1 MSLEA
6 KQALNNIIIQNA
18 QYQAARQTL
27 GMSETEMLAAV
38 SRERRRQARADQQFD
53 PDQYLRE
60 IAQSEKTTTTNVG
73 GQELD
78 GIKFLDDDENDAA
91 FGQMQDD
98 LQKFSADDRG
108 YIEDEETGDL
118 RRARLT
124 DEKPV
129 EMGEFTGITTKRNS
143 YTDKLFPAEYTREQ
157 PLGYVG
163 QNAPKTALVDALK
176 ALNTGT
182 SQYGYDAFPGSLD
195 VASNLEQSIGGV
207 AGGTMFT
214 GPRSASGVRQ
224 GTYSVNKPID
234 LEAERSLASDLI
246 IQDRS
251 KYSPRMRAEN
261 DEAVGHLADTIAR
274 LSYTV
279 NGPGAMA
286 DESIGRIGEIRRLGA
301 AGSLGNMEQVQ
312 QDFDGSKVVMSNAEE
327 IVDNTGRIV
336 GYADPVTKA
345 PIALDPALGISLATQ
360 GANTPDTAQMMNAP
374 QNPQTAR
381 EWTASNLPAMVQD
394 TGGTPPRYPQANISK
409 ETTEYSNKL
418 NAMLKGMGL
427 KSAPNVRLLDEID
440 IVANEVQKRLQAKGK
455 TLYVKD
461 EFDRNIPA
469 GTQVVSGLMNKL
481 DMTGGDEQRLA
492 NSMFQLD
499 AARRSSVNQ
508 NPTGTYLGRTNTPIE
523 QPQISLSPE
532 SYKGVS
538 RGTAQA
544 LVENERRKR
553 GGIEFDSP
561 SEGFGSIQIA
571 QQKGGTRGPIGT
583 RGEKGSGK
591 GAAEDITKRFRKLET
606 SGAQKRYI
614 GMPAQRSANPLSTF
628 GQQVVYNNTGES
640 DPATIRSK
648 LEQLSEGR
656 AQAAAEKKKRPESR
670 ADAAIRRKRNES
682 NIIGA
687 QAVERRANEAREQ
700 RLGAMREIMRYI
712 PANRRRNLGA

>member
-1 MSLEA
+1 VSLEA
-6 KQALNNIIIQNA
+6 KQALNNALIQSA
-18 QYQAARQTL
+18 QFQAARQTL
-27 GMSETEMLAAV
+27 GLSQEEMLEAV
-38 SRERRRQARADQQFD
+38 SRQQRRQARADQQFD
-53 PDQYLRE
+53 PDQYLRQ

-73 GQELD
+73 RQELD
-78 GIKFLDDDENDAA
+78 GLKFLDDDENDAG

-98 LQKFSADDRG
+98 LQKFSANDRG
-108 YIEDEETGDL
+108 YVEDEETGDL

-129 EMGEFTGITTKRNS
+129 EMGEFTGIGTKRNS
-143 YTDKLFPAEYTREQ
+143 YTDKLFPAEYTREE

-163 QNAPKTALVDALK
+163 QNAPKTALVDALN
-176 ALNTGT
+176 ALNSGT
-182 SQYGYDAFPGSLD
+182 SQYGYEAFPGSVD
-195 VASNLEQSIGGV
+195 VASNLEQSIGGM
-207 AGGTMFT
+207 AGGSMFT
-214 GPRSASGVRQ
+214 GPRGTSGVRQ

-251 KYSPRMRAEN
+251 NYNPRMRAEN

-274 LSYTV
+274 LGYTV

-286 DESIGRIGEIRRLGA
+286 DEAIGRIGEIRRLGA
-301 AGSLGNMEQVQ
+301 AGSLGSMEQTQVIRQ
-312 QDFDGSKVVMSNAEE
+312 GPQGTFPNAEE

-345 PIALDPALGISLATQ
+345 PIALDPALGISLSTQ
-360 GANTPDTAQMMNAP
+360 GANTPDSAQMMNAP

-381 EWTASNLPAMVQD
+381 EWAASNLPAMVQD
-394 TGGTPPRYPQANISK
+394 TGSTPPRYPQANISK

-418 NAMLKGMGL
+418 NKMLKGFGL

-440 IVANEVQKRLQAKGK
+440 LVANEVQKRLQAKGK
-455 TLYVKD
+455 TLFVKD
-461 EFDRNIPA
+461 EFDNNIPA

-481 DMTGGDEQRLA
+481 NMTGGDEQRLA
-492 NSMFQLD
+492 NSLFQLD

-508 NPTGTYLGRTNTPIE
+508 NPTGTYLGRTNTPVK
-523 QPQISLSPE
+523 QPQISLSPD

-553 GGIEFDSP
+553 SGVEFDSP

-571 QQKGGTRGPIGT
+571 QQKGGTRGPRGT
-583 RGEKGSGK
+583 RGEPGSGSD
-591 GAAEDITKRFRKLET
+591 AEQDIKKRLGKLET
-606 SGAQKRYI
+606 SGAQKPYI
-614 GMPAQRSANPLSTF
+614 GLPAQRSTSPMSSF

-640 DPATIRSK
+640 DPAMIRSK
-648 LEQLSEGR
+648 LEELSESR
-656 AQAAAEKKKRPESR
+656 AKKGESR

>member
-1 MSLEA
+1 VSLEA
-6 KQALNNIIIQNA
+6 KQALNNALIESA
-18 QYQAARQTL
+18 QFQAARQTL
-27 GMSETEMLAAV
+27 GLTQEQMLEAV
-38 SRERRRQARADQQFD
+38 SRKRRRQARADQQFD
-53 PDQYLRE
+53 PEQYLRE

-73 GQELD
+73 RQELD
-78 GIKFLDDDENDAA
+78 GLKFLDDDENVAG

-98 LQKFSADDRG
+98 LQKYSKDDRG
-108 YIEDEETGDL
+108 YIEDEETGEL

-129 EMGEFTGITTKRNS
+129 EMGEFESFSRRQRKKDGKSFTVSEIIEEPIG
-143 YTDKLFPAEYTREQ
+143 FEGA
-157 PLGYVG
+157 
-163 QNAPKTALVDALK
+163 NAPKSVLVDALA
-176 ALNTGT
+176 ALNAAQNP
-182 SQYGYDAFPGSLD
+182 SAYGYDQYP
-195 VASNLEQSIGGV
+195 GGV
-207 AGGTMFT
+207 TQLRTTGSTPAAVAGLLEDDIR
-214 GPRSASGVRQ
+214 P
-224 GTYSVNKPID
+224 N
-234 LEAERSLASDLI
+234 LEAERSLTSDLL

-251 KYSPRMRAEN
+251 NYNPRMRAEN

-274 LSYTV
+274 LGYTV

-286 DESIGRIGEIRRLGA
+286 DEAIGRIGEIRRLGA
-301 AGSLGNMEQVQ
+301 AGSLGEMEQTQVIRQ
-312 QDFDGSKVVMSNAEE
+312 GPQGTFPNAEE

-345 PIALDPALGISLATQ
+345 PIALDPALGISLSTQ
-360 GANTPDTAQMMNAP
+360 GANTPDSAQMMNAP

-394 TGGTPPRYPQANISK
+394 TGSTPPRYPQANISK
-409 ETTEYSNKL
+409 ETTEYSGKL
-418 NAMLKGMGL
+418 NAMLKGLGL

-461 EFDRNIPA
+461 EFDKNIPA
-469 GTQVVSGLMNKL
+469 GTQVVSGLMNKIG
-481 DMTGGDEQRLA
+481 MTGGDEQRLA

-508 NPTGTYLGRTNTPIE
+508 NPTGTYLGRTNTPVQ
-523 QPQISLSPE
+523 QPQISLTPD

-538 RGTAQA
+538 RSTAQA

-553 GGIEFDSP
+553 GGVEFDSP

-571 QQKGGTRGPIGT
+571 QQKKGTRGPIGT
-583 RGEKGSGK
+583 RGKPGSGR
-591 GAAEDITKRFRKLET
+591 GAEEDITKRFGKLET
-606 SGAQKRYI
+606 PGAQKPYI
-614 GMPAQRSANPLSTF
+614 GMPAQRSTSPLSSF
-628 GQQVVYNNTGES
+628 GQQVVYNKTGES
-640 DPATIRSK
+640 DPAAIRSN

-656 AQAAAEKKKRPESR
+656 AKKNESR

>member
-1 MSLEA
+1 
-6 KQALNNIIIQNA
+6 
-18 QYQAARQTL
+18 
-27 GMSETEMLAAV
+27 
-38 SRERRRQARADQQFD
+38 
-53 PDQYLRE
+53 
-60 IAQSEKTTTTNVG
+60 
-73 GQELD
+73 
-78 GIKFLDDDENDAA
+78 
-91 FGQMQDD
+91 
-98 LQKFSADDRG
+98 
-108 YIEDEETGDL
+108 
-118 RRARLT
+118 
-124 DEKPV
+124 
-129 EMGEFTGITTKRNS
+129 
-143 YTDKLFPAEYTREQ
+143 
-157 PLGYVG
+157 
-163 QNAPKTALVDALK
+163 
-176 ALNTGT
+176 
-182 SQYGYDAFPGSLD
+182 
-195 VASNLEQSIGGV
+195 
-207 AGGTMFT
+207 MFT

-312 QDFDGSKVVMSNAEE
+312 QDFDGSKAVMSNAEE

-508 NPTGTYLGRTNTPIE
+508 NPTG
-523 QPQISLSPE
+523 
-532 SYKGVS
+532 
-538 RGTAQA
+538 
-544 LVENERRKR
+544 
-553 GGIEFDSP
+553 
-561 SEGFGSIQIA
+561 
-571 QQKGGTRGPIGT
+571 
-583 RGEKGSGK
+583 
-591 GAAEDITKRFRKLET
+591 
-606 SGAQKRYI
+606 
-614 GMPAQRSANPLSTF
+614 
-628 GQQVVYNNTGES
+628 
-640 DPATIRSK
+640 
-648 LEQLSEGR
+648 
-656 AQAAAEKKKRPESR
+656 EKKKRPESR

>member
-1 MSLEA
+1 VSLEA
-6 KQALNNIIIQNA
+6 KQSLNNALIQSA
-18 QYQAARQTL
+18 QFQAARQTL
-27 GMSETEMLAAV
+27 GLSQEEMLSAV
-38 SRERRRQARADQQFD
+38 SRQQRRQARADQQFD
-53 PDQYLRE
+53 PDQYLRQ
-60 IAQSEKTTTTNVG
+60 IAQSEKTTTANVG
-73 GQELD
+73 RQELD
-78 GIKFLDDDENDAA
+78 GLKFLNDDENDAG

-98 LQKFSADDRG
+98 LQKYSKDDRG
-108 YIEDEETGDL
+108 YIEDEETGEL

-129 EMGEFTGITTKRNS
+129 EMGEFESFSRRQRKKDGKSFTVSEII
-143 YTDKLFPAEYTREQ
+143 EQ
-157 PLGYVG
+157 PIGFEG
-163 QNAPKTALVDALK
+163 TNAPKSVLVDALA
-176 ALNTGT
+176 ALNAAQNP
-182 SQYGYDAFPGSLD
+182 SAYGYDQYP
-195 VASNLEQSIGGV
+195 GGV
-207 AGGTMFT
+207 TQLRTTGSTPAAVAGLLEDDIR
-214 GPRSASGVRQ
+214 P
-224 GTYSVNKPID
+224 N
-234 LEAERSLASDLI
+234 LEAERSLTSDLL

-251 KYSPRMRAEN
+251 NYNPRMRAEN

-274 LSYTV
+274 LGYTV

-286 DESIGRIGEIRRLGA
+286 DEAIGRIGEIRRLGA
-301 AGSLGNMEQVQ
+301 AGSLGEMEQTQVIRQ
-312 QDFDGSKVVMSNAEE
+312 GPQGTFPNAEE

-345 PIALDPALGISLATQ
+345 PIALDPALGISLSTQ
-360 GANTPDTAQMMNAP
+360 GANTPDTAQMMNSP

-394 TGGTPPRYPQANISK
+394 TGSTPPRYPQANISK
-409 ETTEYSNKL
+409 ETTQYSGKL
-418 NAMLKGMGL
+418 NAMLKGLGL

-461 EFDRNIPA
+461 EFDKNIPA
-469 GTQVVSGLMNKL
+469 GTQVVSGLMNKIG
-481 DMTGGDEQRLA
+481 MTGGDEQRLA

-508 NPTGTYLGRTNTPIE
+508 NPTGTYLGRTNTPVQ
-523 QPQISLSPE
+523 QPQISLTPD

-538 RGTAQA
+538 RSTAQA

-553 GGIEFDSP
+553 GGVEFDSP

-571 QQKGGTRGPIGT
+571 QQKKGTRGPIGT
-583 RGEKGSGK
+583 RGKPGSGR
-591 GAAEDITKRFRKLET
+591 GAEEDITKRFGKLET
-606 SGAQKRYI
+606 PGAQKPYI
-614 GMPAQRSANPLSTF
+614 GMPAQRSTSPLSSF

-640 DPATIRSK
+640 DPAAIRSN

-656 AQAAAEKKKRPESR
+656 AKKNESR

-700 RLGAMREIMRYI
+700 RLGSMREIMRYI